1 MSLYWVI
8 SISKLCHIKRMYDV
22 WYPGYR
28 RGSSKEIYIESAVVF
43 PCFLVVLQDL
53 LFFLPWMWRAFLLG
67 NSTELSHLF
76 YEDDLVA
83 LARSCQ
89 LEVVDILIN
98 TEMLEAYNILRLGE
112 LTYPLPKE
120 LLQVY
125 VLDELSSRNPENREG

>member
-1 MSLYWVI
+1 M
-8 SISKLCHIKRMYDV
+8 
-22 WYPGYR
+22 
-28 RGSSKEIYIESAVVF
+28 
-43 PCFLVVLQDL
+43 
-53 LFFLPWMWRAFLLG
+53 G